1 MDGNT
6 IIGCAVALVSLCA
19 ITGLVFWSRWCINR
33 IAKDKP
39 RTARQALKE
48 LNGGR

>member
-1 MDGNT
+1 M
-6 IIGCAVALVSLCA
+6 IAVLSLTA
-19 ITGLVFWSRWCINR
+19 ITGLVLWSRRCINR

-48 LNGGR
+48 RNGGR